1 MDSLSFHPLPK
12 VAFAPFADQPER
24 ELRDE
29 HHQVLRGGRPLGEKD
44 AVHELIDR
52 DVPALVEVQVV
63 EEEPRNAT
71 RDPEVRLVLLHLRS
85 MVSNSTRHSSPDPS
99 LSFSQ
104 NLIPRRAKI
113 LLLHSQLV
121 PVGGDVANHVDEHPL
136 EQQEEFPAAPGPVLR
151 LSITE
156 IMSFSSLVRVSYTS
170 SQPSP
175 G

>member
-1 MDSLSFHPLPK
+1 MDSLSFQPLPK

-29 HHQVLRGGRPLGEKD
+29 HHQVLRGGRALGEKD

-71 RDPEVRLVLLHLRS
+71 RDPEVHLVLLHLRS
-85 MVSNSTRHSSPDPS
+85 MVSM
-99 LSFSQ
+99 SFSQ
-104 NLIPRRAKI
+104 NLIPRRAKF

-121 PVGGDVANHVDEHPL
+121 PVGGDVANHGVEHP
-136 EQQEEFPAAPGPVLR
+136 QELQEVFPAAPGPPR
-151 LSITE
+151 PP
-156 IMSFSSLVRVSYTS
+156 RP
-170 SQPSP
+170 PSP
-175 G
+175 AALACPSAE